1 MKNIIAFCGLLGLVF
16 GGCPAFAVSGGV
28 VSGGANSRGTGL
40 IANAYNNAN
49 GSNNSN
55 RGIQGVANAYKQN
68 QVAAYYMNTQ
78 LDVGTACSERI
89 MKCLNEYCDGTSI
102 SAGVVQGRCAYATE
116 TELYNYALLCL
127 QKDNQQLLPQ
137 LSVNTVYSPGAMNT
151 AARLCPPYVQQNL
164 MSYLSM
170 SNMAD
175 KLSKSHSSLC
185 LERRQELEAAMAC
198 HSVALAYGN
207 DTTSKL
213 TSQLT
218 DYCGSG
224 VPGGSAEMVARFVN
238 AGNVGANVWGWAE
251 KIVSL
256 DINAKGADWQSAV
269 DNVLAGYTNRMNLA
283 CGDNM
288 QINPSSATV
297 STTGTAGLMVAAAL
311 VTDAKFPDA
320 GKVAGNAVNPSA
332 YSAFWMEVTS
342 NSDLLDAN
350 TARTVVNAGLTN
362 SPLTQNAFLTSAQMS
377 QMQEGYKQG
386 TKVFIIRDTTRCY
399 IVPVQTLTDS
409 ETTMVASQ
417 FANCRK

>member
-1 MKNIIAFCGLLGLVF
+1 MKNIIAFCGLLGLIF
-16 GGCPAFAVSGGV
+16 GVNSAFAVSAGV
-28 VSGGANSRGTGL
+28 ATAGANSRGTGL
-40 IANAYNNAN
+40 VSNTYNNMN
-49 GSNNSN
+49 GNSNSN
-55 RGIQGVANAYKQN
+55 RGIQGIANAYKQN
-68 QVAAYYMNTQ
+68 QIATYYMNTQ

-89 MKCLNEYCDGTSI
+89 MKCLNEYCDGTSV
-102 SAGVVQGRCAYATE
+102 SAGVVQGRCAYSTE

-127 QKDNQQLLPQ
+127 QKDNSQLLPQ
-137 LSVNTVYSPGAMNT
+137 YSVNTINSPGAMNT

-164 MSYLSM
+164 MTWLSM

-175 KLSKSHSSLC
+175 KLSKSHSDLC
-185 LERRQELEAAMAC
+185 LQRRQELEAAMAC

-224 VPGGSAEMVARFVN
+224 VPGGSVEMVTRFVN

-256 DINAKGADWQSAV
+256 DVNSKGADWQSAV

-283 CGDNM
+283 CGENM

-297 STTGTAGLMVAAAL
+297 STTGTAGLLVAAAL
-311 VTDAKFPDA
+311 VTDSKFPDA
-320 GKVAGNAVNPSA
+320 ANVAGNAVNPSA
-332 YSAFWMEVTS
+332 YSAFWMEVMS
-342 NSDLLDAN
+342 NSDLYDAN
-350 TARTVVNAGLTN
+350 TAKQVVNAGLTN
-362 SPLTQNAFLTSAQMS
+362 SPLTANAFLTSAQMS
-377 QMQEGYKQG
+377 QMQQGYKNG
-386 TKVFIIRDTTRCY
+386 TKVFIIRDATRCY

-417 FANCRK
+417 FAHCRN

>member
-1 MKNIIAFCGLLGLVF
+1 MKKIFAFCGLLGLVF
-16 GGCPAFAVSGGV
+16 GANSAFAVSAGV
-28 VSGGANSRGTGL
+28 VTGGAASRGVGL
-40 IANAYNNAN
+40 ISNTNSNAN
-49 GSNNSN
+49 INAN
-55 RGIQGVANAYKQN
+55 RGMQGIANAYKQN
-68 QVAAYYMNTQ
+68 QIATYYMNTQ
-78 LDVGTACSERI
+78 LDVETACSERI
-89 MKCLNEYCDGTSI
+89 MNCLSEYCDGTSL
-102 SAGVVQGRCAYATE
+102 SAGVVSGRCARATE

-127 QKDNQQLLPQ
+127 QKDNSQLLPQ
-137 LSVNTVYSPGAMNT
+137 YSVNTINSPGAMNT

-164 MSYLSM
+164 MTWLSM

-175 KLSKSHSSLC
+175 KLSKSHSDLC
-185 LERRQELEAAMAC
+185 LQRRQELEAAMSC

-224 VPGGSAEMVARFVN
+224 IPGGSAEMVARFVN

-251 KIVSL
+251 KVVGL

-283 CGDNM
+283 CGDNL
-288 QINPSSATV
+288 QINPSAATV
-297 STTGTAGLMVAAAL
+297 STTGTAGLLLAAAA
-311 VTDAKFPDA
+311 VTDSKFPDA
-320 GKVAGNAVNPSA
+320 ATVAGNAVKPSS
-332 YSAFWMEVTS
+332 YSAFWMDITS
-342 NSDLLDAN
+342 NSDLLDSG
-350 TARTVVNAGLTN
+350 TARQVVNAGLTN
-362 SPLTQNAFLTSAQMS
+362 SPLTANPFLTSSQMS
-377 QMQEGYKQG
+377 QMQEGYKKG

-417 FANCRK
+417 FSNCRN

>member
-1 MKNIIAFCGLLGLVF
+1 MKNIIAFCGLLCLVF
-16 GGCPAFAVSGGV
+16 GGDSAFAVSAGV
-28 VSGGANSRGTGL
+28 ATGGAASRGTGL
-40 IANAYNNAN
+40 IANTNNTPGVNAN
-49 GSNNSN
+49 
-55 RGIQGVANAYKQN
+55 RGMQGIANAYRQN
-68 QVAAYYMNTQ
+68 QIATYYMNTQ

-89 MKCLNEYCDGTSI
+89 MKCLTEYCDGTSV
-102 SAGVVQGRCAYATE
+102 SAGMVQSRCAYATE

-127 QKDNQQLLPQ
+127 QKDYSQLLPQ
-137 LSVNTVYSPGAMNT
+137 YSVNTVNSPGAMNT
-151 AARLCPPYVQQNL
+151 PARLCPPYVQQNL

-224 VPGGSAEMVARFVN
+224 VPGGSAEMVTRFAN

-251 KIVSL
+251 KVVSL
-256 DINAKGADWQSAV
+256 DINAKGADWQAAV

-297 STTGTAGLMVAAAL
+297 STTGTAGLLVAAAL

-320 GKVAGNAVNPSA
+320 GKVAGNAVSPSA

-342 NSDLLDAN
+342 NSDLYDAN
-350 TARTVVNAGLTN
+350 TAKQVVNAGLTN
-362 SPLTQNAFLTSAQMS
+362 SPLTQNAFLSSAQMS
-377 QMQEGYKQG
+377 QMQEGYKNG
-386 TKVFIIRDTTRCY
+386 TKVFIIRDATRCY
-399 IVPVQTLTDS
+399 IVPVQTLTDQ

-417 FANCRK
+417 FTNCRK

>member
-1 MKNIIAFCGLLGLVF
+1 MKNIIAFCSLLTLIF
-16 GGCPAFAVSGGV
+16 GGSAFAVS
-28 VSGGANSRGTGL
+28 AGTVTG
-40 IANAYNNAN
+40 N
-49 GSNNSN
+49 GSNRGTALVSNTTTGSNMIGN
-55 RGIQGVANAYKQN
+55 RGIQGVANAYKQA
-68 QVAAYYMNTQ
+68 QLATYYINSQ

-89 MKCLNEYCDGTSI
+89 MNCLTEYCDGTTV
-102 SAGVVQGRCAYATE
+102 SAGIVQGRCAYATE

-127 QKDNQQLLPQ
+127 QKDNSQLLPQ
-137 LSVNTVYSPGAMNT
+137 YNVNTKTSTGALNT

-175 KLSKSHSSLC
+175 KLSKSHSDLC
-185 LERRQELEAAMAC
+185 LQRRQELEAAMAC

-224 VPGGSAEMVARFVN
+224 VPGGSVEMVTRFVN

-251 KIVSL
+251 KIVGL
-256 DINAKGADWQSAV
+256 DVNSKGADWQSAV
-269 DNVLAGYTNRMNLA
+269 DNILAGYTNRMNLA
-283 CGDNM
+283 CGDNL

-297 STTGTAGLMVAAAL
+297 STTGTAALLTAAAL
-311 VTDAKFPDA
+311 VTDSKFPSA
-320 GKVAGNAVNPSA
+320 TTVAQNATNPSA
-332 YSAFWMEVTS
+332 YSAFWMDVLS
-342 NSDLLDAN
+342 NSALMDSA
-350 TARTVVNAGLTN
+350 TAKQVVNAALTN
-362 SPLTQNAFLTSAQMS
+362 SPLTANPFLTSSQMS
-377 QMQEGYKQG
+377 QMQDGYKNG

-399 IVPVQTLTDS
+399 IVPVQTLTDT

-417 FANCRK
+417 FSNCRN